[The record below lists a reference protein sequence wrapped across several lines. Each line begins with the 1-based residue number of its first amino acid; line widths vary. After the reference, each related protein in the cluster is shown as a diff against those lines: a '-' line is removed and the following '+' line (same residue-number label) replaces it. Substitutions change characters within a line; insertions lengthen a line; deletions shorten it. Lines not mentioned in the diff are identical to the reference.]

1 VGHAAARYR
10 REREEGAAG
19 AYRRQLEAWVAR
31 SGPGASVSRLDASEA
46 EGGAMRVAVDFTTP
60 AYAKSMGGR
69 LLVVK
74 PRVLPARNRVY
85 LSDASRRY
93 PVVLSSEA
101 FEERLRM
108 KLPEGFAGEEMP
120 RSSQGSAAYGSH
132 SSSCEAA
139 GGYLSCV
146 RKVSVSAAVIPVEQ
160 YKDVKDFFAW
170 VNSAGTEPVVLARKA
185 NGASR

>member
-1 VGHAAARYR
+1 M
-10 REREEGAAG
+10 
-19 AYRRQLEAWVAR
+19 
-31 SGPGASVSRLDASEA
+31 RL
-46 EGGAMRVAVDFTTP
+46 AVDFTTP

-74 PRVLPARNRVY
+74 PRVLPGRNRVY
-85 LSDASRRY
+85 LSETSRKY

-108 KLPEGFAGEEMP
+108 KLPEGVAVEEMP

-132 SSSCEAA
+132 SSSCEVA

-146 RKVSVSAAVIPVEQ
+146 RRVSVSAAVIPVEQ
-160 YKDVKDFFAW
+160 YKDVRDFFAW
-170 VNSAGTEPVVLARKA
+170 VNSAGTEPAGEEAERDFTLGALAVTD
-185 NGASR
+185 ASCKEGFNAGCGRAR